1 VPETPFKVEGYAV
14 NLQYD
19 ALTRLPNRLHFID
32 LMEAALQAGPE
43 QRMLLFIDLDRFR
56 RINAALGYAA
66 GDKLLQTVA
75 GRLRGL
81 LDADGLVGRV
91 GGDEFAMVAGGLPG
105 RYLDAL
111 RWPYRIEGHE
121 LFVTASIGV
130 AIFPKH
136 GLDAVELLRNA
147 DLAMGSAKASGGDA
161 LEMYAEVDPAPVLER
176 LRLENAL
183 RRALENGEFQLVYQ
197 PVVGMNETVEGLEAL
212 LTWRHPF
219 HGIISP
225 RRFIPIAEE
234 TGLIVPIGA
243 WVMEQACI
251 QGARWLKA
259 GYPNACISVNVSA
272 RQFERRDFVAQVARA
287 LQLAGFRPECLELE
301 LTESYLMQNLPESV
315 YRIHEI
321 RDLGVSISIDD
332 FGTGYSSLSYLSKLP
347 VDSLKIDQSFLRRLL
362 EPNGSL
368 PVVQSI
374 VRLAHGMHLTV
385 VAEGVE
391 TEAELDLVRILG
403 CDKVQ
408 GHVYG
413 SAVGPDEAGELLARH
428 ATGGMGLV
436 TRHARLVA
444 GSR

>member
-1 VPETPFKVEGYAV
+1 MLETAFKVEGYAV

-19 ALTRLPNRLHFID
+19 ALTRLPNRLYFLD
-32 LMEAALQAGPE
+32 LMQAALKAGPP

-56 RINAALGYAA
+56 RINSALGYAA

-81 LDADGLVGRV
+81 LDADGFVGRV
-91 GGDEFAMVAGGLPG
+91 GDDEFAIIASGLPG
-105 RYLDAL
+105 RFLDAL

-121 LFVTASIGV
+121 LFVTASVGI
-130 AIFPKH
+130 AFFPKH
-136 GLDAVELLRNA
+136 GHDAIELLGNA
-147 DLAMGSAKASGGDA
+147 DVAMCRARASGGDA
-161 LEMYAEVDPAPVLER
+161 LEIYTEVDPAPVLER
-176 LRLENAL
+176 LHLENAL
-183 RRALENGEFQLVYQ
+183 RRALENGELHLVYQ
-197 PVVGMNETVEGLEAL
+197 PVVDMNGAVHGLEAL

-225 RRFIPIAEE
+225 RRFIPLAEE

-259 GYPNACISVNVSA
+259 GYRNACISVNVSG

-287 LQLAGFRPECLELE
+287 LQLSGFRPDCLELE

-315 YRIHEI
+315 YRMHEI

-374 VRLAHGMHLTV
+374 VRLAHDMHLTV

-408 GHVYG
+408 GYVYG
-413 SAVGPDEAGELLARH
+413 PPLGPEEAGELLARH
-428 ATGGMGLV
+428 AAGGLV
-436 TRHARLVA
+436 VVGQDAILRA
-444 GSR
+444 GC

>member
-1 VPETPFKVEGYAV
+1 M

-32 LMEAALQAGPE
+32 LMEAVLEAGPE
-43 QRMLLFIDLDRFR
+43 ELAVLFIDLDRFR
-56 RINAALGYAA
+56 QVNAALGYAA
-66 GDKLLQTVA
+66 GDELLQAVA

-81 LDADGLVGRV
+81 LGNRGFAGRV
-91 GGDEFAMVAGGLPG
+91 GGDEFAVLTSGQAG

-111 RWPYRIEGHE
+111 RSPYQIGENE

-136 GLDAVELLRNA
+136 GLAAAELLRNA
-147 DLAMGSAKASGGDA
+147 DLAMGCAKAGGRDA
-161 LEMYAEVDPAPVLER
+161 LEIYAVEDPAPGLDR
-176 LRLENAL
+176 LRMENAL
-183 RRALENGEFQLVYQ
+183 RRALDNSELDLVYQ
-197 PVVGMNETVEGLEAL
+197 PVVSMNGNVDGLEAL
-212 LTWRHPF
+212 LSWRHPY
-219 HGIISP
+219 HGRISP

-259 GYPNACISVNVSA
+259 GHRNACISVNVSA
-272 RQFERRDFVAQVARA
+272 RQFERRDFVAQVART
-287 LQLAGFRPECLELE
+287 LRTVGFAPEYLELE
-301 LTESYLMQNLPESV
+301 LTESYLMRNLPESV
-315 YRIHEI
+315 HRMQEI
-321 RDLGVSISIDD
+321 RKLGVNISIDD
-332 FGTGYSSLSYLSKLP
+332 FGTGYSSLSNLSKLP

-362 EPNGSL
+362 EPKGSL

-374 VRLAHGMHLTV
+374 VRLAHGMHLAV

-391 TEAELDLVRILG
+391 TASELDLVRVLG

-413 SAVGPDEAGELLARH
+413 PAVSPGEAGELLAC
-428 ATGGMGLV
+428 GVGV
-436 TRHARLVA
+436 VA
-444 GSR
+444 GSW

>member
-1 VPETPFKVEGYAV
+1 VADTTFKVERYAV
-14 NLQYD
+14 NLQFD

-32 LMEAALQAGPE
+32 LMEAALRAGPQE
-43 QRMLLFIDLDRFR
+43 LMLLFIDLDRFQR
-56 RINAALGYAA
+56 VNGALGYAA

-81 LDADGLVGRV
+81 LDADGIVGRV
-91 GGDEFAMVAGGLPG
+91 GGDEFAMLASGLPG

-130 AIFPKH
+130 AIFPGH
-136 GLDAVELLRNA
+136 GLHAAELLRNA
-147 DLAMGSAKASGGDA
+147 DLAMCRAKASGRDA
-161 LEMYAEVDPAPVLER
+161 MEIYAEVDPAPILER

-197 PVVGMNETVEGLEAL
+197 PVAGMNGTVDGLEAL

-243 WVMEQACI
+243 WVMDQACI
-251 QGARWLKA
+251 QGGRWLKA
-259 GYPNACISVNVSA
+259 GYRNACISVNVSA
-272 RQFERRDFVAQVARA
+272 RQFEQRDFVAQVARA
-287 LQLAGFRPECLELE
+287 LQRGGFRPECLELE
-301 LTESYLMQNLPESV
+301 LTESYLMCNLPDSV
-315 YRIHEI
+315 YRLHEI

-332 FGTGYSSLSYLSKLP
+332 FGTGYSSLGYLSKLP
-347 VDSLKIDQSFLRRLL
+347 VDTLKIDQSFLRRLL
-362 EPNGSL
+362 EPKGSL

-391 TEAELDLVRILG
+391 TEAELELVRILG

-413 SAVGPDEAGELLARH
+413 PAVGSDEAGELLARH
-428 ATGGMGLV
+428 ATRGVKLV
-436 TRHARLVA
+436 TRDAGMLT